1 MANRN
6 DQRRREIVKMR
17 AKLWRQTSAAVFVT
31 VLVVLVVLGVC
42 VWLLTQSW

>member
-1 MANRN
+1 MPRK
-6 DQRRREIVKMR
+6 DERRRQIVKTR
-17 AKLWRQTSAAVFVT
+17 AKLWRQTSAAVLVT